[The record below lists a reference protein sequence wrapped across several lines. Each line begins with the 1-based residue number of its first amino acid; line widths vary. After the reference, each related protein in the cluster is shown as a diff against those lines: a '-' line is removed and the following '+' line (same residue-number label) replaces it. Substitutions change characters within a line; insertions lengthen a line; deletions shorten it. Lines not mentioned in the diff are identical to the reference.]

1 MTFRALVV
9 GAAVLLA
16 SCATQTPYAPRDATT
31 RYGYSE
37 TRIETNRFRVS
48 FSGNSLTDQE
58 TVETYLLYHAAELT
72 LQQDY
77 DWFETVDR
85 DTEARRHFIGDARP
99 YRGFPASRF
108 HYRYYH
114 PGYGWYPWYDPFW
127 NDATYREVSRY
138 EAIAEIFLGRG
149 EKPDRPS
156 VYDAREVEANLASQ
170 ISYPEN

>member
-1 MTFRALVV
+1 VLFR
-9 GAAVLLA
+9 
-16 SCATQTPYAPRDATT
+16 T
-31 RYGYSE
+31 
-37 TRIETNRFRVS
+37 
-48 FSGNSLTDQE
+48 
-58 TVETYLLYHAAELT
+58 
-72 LQQDY
+72 
-77 DWFETVDR
+77 
-85 DTEARRHFIGDARP
+85 RRHFIGDARP